1 MKNPRLRRL
10 RAILTIVIVTV
21 TLAVV
26 ALSGTVSADGKN
38 SVTISND
45 QVQINLYNN
54 LTKTNEIVNDSGT
67 PVYGYD
73 KWEPGYTQVEY
84 FTLEVG
90 SSTTDFDFVFDLT
103 STQDSELFDVIDV
116 YYAEV
121 SAPIADRSDVVNMKH
136 IGTLDELIG
145 SEEIKG
151 SGTGSVTFAVVLQMQ
166 QSAGNIYQ
174 GKGCSEIHVSVTA
187 SPKI

>member
-38 SVTISND
+38 SVTINND
-45 QVQINLYNN
+45 QVQIKLYNN
-54 LTKTNEIVNDSGT
+54 LTKTNEIVNDSDT
-67 PVYGYD
+67 PVFGYD

-103 STQDSELFDVIDV
+103 SADSVLFDVIDV

-121 SAPIADRSDVVNMKH
+121 SAPIADRSDVTNMKH

-145 SEEIKG
+145 SEKIKG

-166 QSAGNIYQ
+166 QSAGNMYQ

-187 SPKI
+187 SPEI